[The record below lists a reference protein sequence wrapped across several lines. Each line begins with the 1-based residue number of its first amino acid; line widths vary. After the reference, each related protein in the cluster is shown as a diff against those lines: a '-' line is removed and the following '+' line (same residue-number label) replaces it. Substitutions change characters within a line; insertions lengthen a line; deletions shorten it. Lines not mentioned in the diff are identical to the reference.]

1 MKLVRLDSIFD
12 VKYGHSLELNKL
24 TITSKDNG
32 IAFISRRG
40 GDNGVDCYVEPLDS
54 VAPNSTGDIT
64 CALGGSVLATFLQER
79 PYYTAFHVACLTSRI
94 KLSKSQLL
102 FYVAC
107 IGSNRYK
114 YSYGRQANKTIKELL
129 IPDFSEIPKW
139 VNKAV
144 VELPTDTDLPAI
156 SQQTPQVDTKKWK
169 SFSYDEIFVIK
180 KGYYNKKPPISINR
194 IGVPFIGASENHNGV
209 TSFIS
214 MSDLN
219 KYSRDGKVVIDEKI
233 GRKLFDAKCITVP
246 NNGASVAE
254 SSYQSVP
261 FTCSHD
267 VNPIYLKDKNVE
279 FSSAIGLFLATLI
292 RAEKYRWSYGRKWR
306 PIRMS
311 ESTIKLPV
319 KANGTPDWFFMENYI
334 KSLRYSSQ
342 I

>member
-32 IAFISRRG
+32 VAFISRRG

-139 VNKAV
+139 VNKTD
-144 VELPTDTDLPAI
+144 VELPTDTDSPAT
-156 SQQTPQVDTKKWK
+156 SEQTPLIDTKMWE
-169 SFSYDEIFVIK
+169 SFRYDEIFSIERGESHYLKNLRNGAIPYVSASSSNNGISAYVSIK
-180 KGYYNKKPPISINR
+180 NQDGNSISLAYDGS
-194 IGVPFIGASENHNGV
+194 IGEAFYQSAPYLASEKIAVLKLHEKWKVSLNV
-209 TSFIS
+209 YIS
-214 MSDLN
+214 M
-219 KYSRDGKVVIDEKI
+219 
-233 GRKLFDAKCITVP
+233 
-246 NNGASVAE
+246 
-254 SSYQSVP
+254 
-261 FTCSHD
+261 
-267 VNPIYLKDKNVE
+267 
-279 FSSAIGLFLATLI
+279 FLITLI
-292 RAEKYRWSYGRKWR
+292 RKEKYRYNYGLKWSINSRLLSS
-306 PIRMS
+306 I
-311 ESTIKLPV
+311 IKLPV
-319 KANGTPDWFFMENYI
+319 
-334 KSLRYSSQ
+334 SS
-342 I
+342 IGSP